1 MNRRQIL
8 LLIFVIILLILPAL
22 SQENNT
28 IDLALSDIEFNE
40 TTSKIVVHA
49 NFYGNISNTT
59 INEVEVDLRF
69 QGFYFDEFNETLTA
83 TLNESMEYSMDIPK
97 NVYGKV
103 DITAR
108 ISPQGNKNY
117 ITIRDDD
124 RHITIDIWN
133 ENIAQEKK
141 LLKQFVFI
149 ANVGIIVLILTGML
163 LVLVRK
169 DRI

>member
-1 MNRRQIL
+1 MKRRQIL
-8 LLIFVIILLILPAL
+8 LLIFAIILLILPAL

-28 IDLALSDIEFNE
+28 LDLALSDIEFNE

-49 NFYGNISNTT
+49 NCYGNISTAT
-59 INEVEVDLRF
+59 INEVEVDLWF
-69 QGFYFDEFNETLTA
+69 QGFYFDEFNETLTG

-108 ISPQGNKNY
+108 ISPLGNESY
-117 ITIRDDD
+117 ITIKDNEKC
-124 RHITIDIWN
+124 ITIDIWN

>member
-1 MNRRQIL
+1 MKIRQIL

-28 IDLALSDIEFNE
+28 LILSDIEFNE
-40 TTSKIVVHA
+40 TTSKIVIHA
-49 NFYGNISNTT
+49 NCYGNISTAT
-59 INEVEVDLRF
+59 INEVEVDLWF

-97 NVYGKV
+97 HVYGKV
-103 DITAR
+103 DITTR
-108 ISPQGNKNY
+108 ISPLGNESY
-117 ITIRDDD
+117 ITIKDNEKC
-124 RHITIDIWN
+124 ITIDIGN

-149 ANVGIIVLILTGML
+149 ANVGIIVLIFTGML